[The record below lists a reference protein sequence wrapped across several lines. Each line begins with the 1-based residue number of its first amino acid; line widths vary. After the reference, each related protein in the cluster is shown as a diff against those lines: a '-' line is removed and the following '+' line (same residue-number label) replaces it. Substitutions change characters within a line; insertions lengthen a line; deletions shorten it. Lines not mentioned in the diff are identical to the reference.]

1 MSNTASKTGSG
12 KTTIVLS
19 AILVLLVLFAV
30 IVFWGIPAYRHYYI
44 THIQYPVYGGLTA
57 ELKDSEFYEDMRSGK
72 SFCFLG
78 DSITAG
84 NEIEGIS
91 WYYPLIPYIKGDIH
105 NVSRGGWRVGNLILE
120 EDKIPVCDIYVT
132 AIGVNDVLF
141 NSLGLSPEKPDDYVN
156 GIERLVKIIRA
167 KSPNAKFYFIAAWT
181 MHYQDDTSNTRAAE
195 FRTALIN
202 LCDEKGYICINP
214 DPVLSSVLKDTG
226 IQKYMKDK
234 VHPNAPNGVGLYSYA
249 VLKADHDRRAAL
261 QK

>member
-1 MSNTASKTGSG
+1 MSNTASKTGSR

-44 THIQYPVYGGLTA
+44 THIRYPVYGGLTA

-84 NEIEGIS
+84 NEIEGIT
-91 WYYPLIPYIKGDIH
+91 WYYPLIPYIKGDIY

-132 AIGVNDVLF
+132 AIGVNDILF
-141 NSLGLSPEKPDDYVN
+141 NYLGLSPEMPSDYTTGLDKLVN
-156 GIERLVKIIRA
+156 IIRS
-167 KSPNAKFYFIAAWT
+167 KSPNAKFYFIAPWT
-181 MHYQDDTSNTRAAE
+181 VHNQDDTANSRADE

-214 DPVLSSVLKDTG
+214 DPVLSSVLKNTG
-226 IQKYMKDK
+226 IKDYMKDNF
-234 VHPNAPNGVGLYSYA
+234 HPNASNGVGLYSYA
-249 VLKADHDRRAAL
+249 VLKADHDRKAAL